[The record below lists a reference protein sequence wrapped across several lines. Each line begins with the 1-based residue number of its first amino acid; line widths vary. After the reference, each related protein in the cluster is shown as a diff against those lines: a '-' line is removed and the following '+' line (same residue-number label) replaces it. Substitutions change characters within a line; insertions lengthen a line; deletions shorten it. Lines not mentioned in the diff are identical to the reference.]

1 MVTYHNSVTGNDAD
15 FIANNFE
22 ASALEVANL
31 YRHRWDVE
39 FFFKRIKQNIVVKN
53 LWGYSENA
61 VHTHLWVAIIAYLI
75 IVKIKADY
83 KSPYPIT
90 EVATSIVI
98 ASVLIG
104 ERTFPVSCTK
114 RAKSIDR

>member
-53 LWGYSENA
+53 LWGYPGNA

-75 IVKIKADY
+75 IAKIKADY
-83 KSPYPIT
+83 KNRIQS
-90 EVATSIVI
+90 
-98 ASVLIG
+98 L
-104 ERTFPVSCTK
+104 RWL
-114 RAKSIDR
+114 RQ

>member
-61 VHTHLWVAIIAYLI
+61 V
-75 IVKIKADY
+75 
-83 KSPYPIT
+83 
-90 EVATSIVI
+90 
-98 ASVLIG
+98 
-104 ERTFPVSCTK
+104 RTILGLLS
-114 RAKSIDR
+114 